1 MAVDSLGFLRR
12 DLRLL
17 SALSEAMS
25 TEQTGRTRASTR
37 SASARV
43 GAQRSLDHGGLAL
56 LSGRPCDRGNRCLR
70 RRSKGGTADRHRR
83 GDGRT
88 AGPAGRRIGLD
99 PLPSNLGN
107 HQDSCDVIGFVS
119 QFFSSISGAFS
130 STSTLGHP
138 SSCADDGRVGAQRSL
153 PRAKAHGRIPPG
165 GVLHDN
171 SHSPGERVLADRRY
185 GPRAA
190 TRTGSGE
197 FSIS

>member
-1 MAVDSLGFLRR
+1 VDFCGARVRPVCSVDMASLRAESRR
-12 DLRLL
+12 R
-17 SALSEAMS
+17 S
-25 TEQTGRTRASTR
+25 QVWASTR

-70 RRSKGGTADRHRR
+70 RRNKGGTADRHRR

-119 QFFSSISGAFS
+119 QFFSSTSGALS
-130 STSTLGHP
+130 STSTLGRQ
-138 SSCADDGRVGAQRSL
+138 SSCADDGRVGARRSP
-153 PRAKAHGRIPPG
+153 PRAKAHGRIPPR
-165 GVLHDN
+165 GVRHDN
-171 SHSPGERVLADRRY
+171 AHSPGERVLADRRH

-190 TRTGSGE
+190 TRTGRLRV
-197 FSIS
+197 